1 MISPLKLYVCT
12 PFYHLKNSVYPR
24 VPALLSPGYWATCQ
38 IPWFCGKYNSLLL
51 RCFCYWKNFE
61 SNQQSSSDQ
70 TADFGQV
77 LYNWQLIVQNMYVID
92 IVLLSHVQQCHLKYW
107 LLINTELFW
116 IHEYS
121 LFCTIPKC
129 RYVPS
134 SYLNHL
140 NMYPPWI
147 LFKSWKIN
155 WACIDPVPNQGWV
168 CNEPGPK
175 TEKRWN
181 KKADEDLL
189 PSNILFFPLRYGC
202 FNLSAMFSL
211 HTKKHFKYT
220 QTLI

>member
-1 MISPLKLYVCT
+1 M
-12 PFYHLKNSVYPR
+12 
-24 VPALLSPGYWATCQ
+24 
-38 IPWFCGKYNSLLL
+38 LL

-92 IVLLSHVQQCHLKYW
+92 IVLSHVQQCHLKYW

-121 LFCTIPKC
+121 LFCTINKC

-140 NMYPPWI
+140 DMYPPLI
-147 LFKSWKIN
+147 MFKSWKIN
-155 WACIDPVPNQGWV
+155 WACIDPVPSQGWV

-189 PSNILFFPLRYGC
+189 PSNILFFPLRHAC

-211 HTKKHFKYT
+211 HTKKRFNVHTWYRTMQIKT
-220 QTLI
+220 QVIPAPAKNLNQNTWRCQIVYFFSGRAKWVDKQDDIAK